1 MAKSLIIAHRGVTS
15 LAIENTLKAFRL
27 AVEKSTPRPDGVE
40 LDVHST
46 ADGKI
51 AVHHDPTLPSGRP
64 IAMLTMAQVREERL
78 ADGQQVPS
86 LEESLDVLGELRV
99 YVEAKGVAPKADD
112 ALIGALRGG
121 PHPGKYQVHSF
132 DHRVVARIARQAPW
146 FGYGV
151 LSTSYPI
158 SPVSP
163 VIAAG
168 ARTLWQHWTL
178 IDRELVER
186 CAEREVEVIAWT
198 CRTDQEVRMM
208 AELGVSGVCVDL

>member
-1 MAKSLIIAHRGVTS
+1 MAKPLIIAHRGITS
-15 LAIENTLKAFRL
+15 LAIENSLAAFRL
-27 AVEKSTPRPDGVE
+27 AVENSTPRPDGVE

-51 AVHHDPTLPSGRP
+51 VVHHDPTLPSGRP
-64 IAMLTMAQVREERL
+64 IATTTLDRIREERL
-78 ADGQQVPS
+78 ADGHQVPT
-86 LEESLDVLGELRV
+86 LEEALDVLGELRV
-99 YVEAKGVAPKADD
+99 YVEAKGIAPSADG

-121 PHPGKYQVHSF
+121 LHPGRYQVHSF

-168 ARTLWQHWTL
+168 ARTLWQEWHL
-178 IDRELVER
+178 VDRELVER

-198 CRTDQEVRMM
+198 CRTDQEVRAM
-208 AELGVSGVCVDL
+208 AALGVAGVCVDL

>member
-1 MAKSLIIAHRGVTS
+1 LPKPLVIAHRGITS
-15 LAIENTLKAFRL
+15 LAIENSLKAFGL
-27 AVEKSTPRPDGVE
+27 AVENSTPRPDGVE

-51 AVHHDPTLPSGRP
+51 VVHHDPTLPSGRP
-64 IAMLTMAQVREERL
+64 IATLALDRVLEERL
-78 ADGQQVPS
+78 ADGQEVPT
-86 LEESLDVLGELRV
+86 LEQALDVLGELRV
-99 YVEAKGVAPKADD
+99 FVEVKGVAPEADD
-112 ALIGALRGG
+112 ALIGSLRGG
-121 PHPGKYQVHSF
+121 PHPGRYQIHGF
-132 DHRVVARIARQAPW
+132 DHRVIARLARQAPW

-168 ARTLWQHWTL
+168 ASTLWQDWRL
-178 IDRELVER
+178 VDRVLVER

-198 CRTDQEVRMM
+198 CRNDQEVRTM
-208 AELGVSGVCVDL
+208 AALGVAGVCVDL

>member
-1 MAKSLIIAHRGVTS
+1 MAKPLVIAHRGITS
-15 LAIENTLKAFRL
+15 LAIENSLEAFRL

-51 AVHHDPTLPSGRP
+51 MVHHDPTLPSGRP
-64 IAMLTMAQVREERL
+64 IATVSLSQVQEERL
-78 ADGQQVPS
+78 ADGQRVPT
-86 LEESLDVLGELRV
+86 LEEALGVLGDLSV
-99 YVEAKGVAPKADD
+99 YVEAKGLAPAADD
-112 ALIGALRGG
+112 ALIGTLRGG
-121 PHPGKYQVHSF
+121 PHPGRYHVHSF
-132 DHRVVARIARQAPW
+132 DHRVVARLARQAPW

-168 ARTLWQHWTL
+168 ARTLWQEWRL

-198 CRTDQEVRMM
+198 CKTDQEVRAM
-208 AELGVSGVCVDL
+208 AGLGVSGVCVDL